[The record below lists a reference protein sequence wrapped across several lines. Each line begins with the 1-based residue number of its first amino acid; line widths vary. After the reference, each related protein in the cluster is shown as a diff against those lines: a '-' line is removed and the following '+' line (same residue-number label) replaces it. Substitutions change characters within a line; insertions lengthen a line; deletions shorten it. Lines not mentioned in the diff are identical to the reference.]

1 MIQLYLFLINV
12 CDTCLIFIGGKVVL
26 IGWKRSLESWVCL
39 IWKLMYWYTVH
50 TIRAFVTQVFTRL
63 FLWNIINNIIVLLS
77 YWIRVSLSSWCYC
90 HHGVIVIMV
99 LLSSWCYCH
108 HGVIVIM
115 VLLSSWCYCHHGVIV
130 IMVLLSSWC
139 YCHLDVIVIMVLLSS
154 WCYCH
159 HGVIVI
165 LMLLSSWCY
174 WHPGVLVWIST
185 VLVTKTVNVN
195 WFLLK
200 HCIWWLQ
207 VTSPI

>member
-90 HHGVIVIMV
+90 HHGVIVI
-99 LLSSWCYCH
+99 
-108 HGVIVIM
+108 
-115 VLLSSWCYCHHGVIV
+115 
-130 IMVLLSSWC
+130 
-139 YCHLDVIVIMVLLSS
+139 
-154 WCYCH
+154 
-159 HGVIVI
+159 